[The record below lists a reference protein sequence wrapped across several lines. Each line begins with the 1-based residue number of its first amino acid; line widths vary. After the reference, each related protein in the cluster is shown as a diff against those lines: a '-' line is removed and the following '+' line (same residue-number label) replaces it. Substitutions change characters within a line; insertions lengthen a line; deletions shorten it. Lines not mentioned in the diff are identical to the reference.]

1 MKTESCLKS
10 AAARFNPMKK
20 FELPTIYFG
29 GDYTPEHFPKEVM
42 AEDMRLMK
50 KAGVNMATINVFS
63 WGQLQPDED
72 TWTFEW
78 LDEIMDTLAANG
90 VVADLGTAT
99 ASTPAW
105 MAKKY
110 PEILPTDETGLR
122 WNHGSR
128 QNFNPNSPKY
138 RELSA
143 KLVRKLSERYKD
155 HPALAM
161 WHVNNELSQM
171 VGQDFSE
178 ITINKFRDWCKEKYG
193 TCENLNQ
200 KLGLYFWGNNI
211 YEWDELMPPMKTAH
225 QHSTSLLLE
234 WKRFTNECYMEVA
247 KAEIDILREITPD
260 VLITTNFLYEYKL
273 LDYHEWADMID
284 FISVSSFPDPKTTNH
299 PGEAALSHDIMRG
312 LKDQPFVLLEQAP
325 SQVNWRLANVNKK
338 PGVMRLWSH
347 QGMAHGSDSFL
358 FFQWRASVHGSEKFH
373 SAMVPHIGEDSRI
386 FREMTAFGNELPN
399 LKEIVG
405 SDVQADVAIV
415 MDYNNWWTCEFTP
428 GPTALLN
435 YLENLQAYH
444 FPLFEQNITTDVI
457 PVDRD
462 LSKYKV
468 VIAPLLYMVK
478 PGFKESIETFVSE
491 GGTFITTFFSGVVN
505 EFDEVFNGGY
515 PGPLSDLLG
524 LKVEEFEAMKPYIKN
539 SLKIK
544 DGQEFEA
551 RLWCDILQ
559 LGSAEALAEYGDDYF
574 KGKPALTVNSFGKGK
589 AYYVATLP
597 DNAFMQQFLKQV
609 CAEQGVM
616 PVVDAP
622 HNVEAV
628 VRANGD
634 QEYLFVLNHNYE
646 PVEVTL
652 PEGDYVDLLTQ
663 ASVSDTVQMDAVQT
677 LILKV

>member
-1 MKTESCLKS
+1 
-10 AAARFNPMKK
+10 MKK
-20 FELPTIYFG
+20 FVLPKIYFG
-29 GDYTPEHFPKEVM
+29 GDYTPEHFPKDVM
-42 AEDMRLMK
+42 EEDMRLMK

-63 WGQLQPDED
+63 WGQLQPNEE

-78 LDEIMDTLAANG
+78 LDEVMDALAANG
-90 VVADLGTAT
+90 VAADLGTAT

-128 QNFNPNSPKY
+128 QCFNPNSPKY

-143 KLVRKLSERYKD
+143 ILIRKLAERYKD
-155 HPALAM
+155 HPAM
-161 WHVNNELSQM
+161 
-171 VGQDFSE
+171 
-178 ITINKFRDWCKEKYG
+178 TIGKFRDWCKAKYG
-193 TCENLNQ
+193 TCENLNR

-247 KAEIDILREITPD
+247 RAEIDILREITPD

-273 LDYHEWADMID
+273 LDYHAWADMID

-312 LKDQPFVLLEQAP
+312 IKDQPFVLLEQAP

-338 PGVMRLWSH
+338 PGVMRLWSY

-373 SAMVPHIGEDSRI
+373 SAMVPHIGENSRV
-386 FREMTAFGNELPN
+386 FREMTDFGSELPN
-399 LKEIVG
+399 LKEVVG
-405 SDVQADVAIV
+405 SDVQAEVAIV
-415 MDYNNWWTCEFTP
+415 LDYNNWWTCEFTP

-444 FPLFEQNITTDVI
+444 YPLFEQNITTDVI

-478 PGFKESIETFVSE
+478 PGFKEAVEKFVSE

-505 EFDEVFNGGY
+505 EYDEVFAGGY

-524 LKVEEFEAMKPYIKN
+524 LQVEEFEAMKPYIKN
-539 SLKIK
+539 SLVMNGDVPGIE
-544 DGQEFEA
+544 GEFEA

-559 LGSAEALAEYGDDYF
+559 PGTAEALAEYGSDYF
-574 KGKPALTVNSFGKGK
+574 KGSPALTVNRFGEGR

-597 DNAFMQQFLKQV
+597 DHAFLREFLRQV
-609 CAEQGVM
+609 CAEQGVN
-616 PVVDAP
+616 PVVEAP
-622 HNVEAV
+622 ANVEAV
-628 VRANGD
+628 VRASADN
-634 QEYLFVLNHNYE
+634 EYLFIMNHNYE

-652 PEGDYVDLLTQ
+652 PEGGYFDLLTQ
-663 ASVSDTVQMDAVQT
+663 RAMEGPMQMDAVQS
-677 LILKV
+677 LILRKGTE